1 MADEV
6 EEEEPKKSGI
16 VKIIIFVVAGILLI
30 VVGLGIGYFMFGGEP
45 EPDPSAEVN
54 QIIEGKNTNA
64 KDTEKQKENEE
75 GEVEGEDGLI
85 KKNVKSI
92 PEVDSYET
100 TYFEFPGDFT
110 TNLKASRKF
119 LQLSV
124 GVSTQYDEK
133 VMEVVDSHQLAL
145 RSEILSTVSDF
156 TEEDISGSDGKK
168 KLSDRLLTVLN
179 AKLETLKEFPGI
191 EDVYFTAFI
200 LQWFRLFL

>member
-1 MADEV
+1 MAEEV
-6 EEEEPKKSGI
+6 EEEPKKSSLL
-16 VKIIIFVVAGILLI
+16 KIIIFVVGGFLLI
-30 VVGLGIGYFMFGGEP
+30 AVGLGIGYFVFGGDP

-54 QIIEGKNTNA
+54 QIIEGKDA
-64 KDTEKQKENEE
+64 EMKKKQENENKE
-75 GEVEGEDGLI
+75 GEEEGEDGII
-85 KKNVKSI
+85 KKNVKAI

-110 TNLKASRKF
+110 TNLKGSRKF
-119 LQLSV
+119 LQVSV

-145 RSEILSTVSDF
+145 RSEILSTISDF

-168 KLSDRLLTVLN
+168 KLSDRLIVVLN
-179 AKLETLKEFPGI
+179 KKLESLDEFPGI

-200 LQWFRLFL
+200 LQ

>member
-1 MADEV
+1 MAEEV
-6 EEEEPKKSGI
+6 EEEPKKSNLL
-16 VKIIIFVVAGILLI
+16 KIIIFVVAGLLLI
-30 VVGLGIGYFMFGGEP
+30 VVGLGIGYFIFGGEP

-54 QIIEGKNTNA
+54 QIIEGKEA
-64 KDTEKQKENEE
+64 VKKEKEESENDKE
-75 GEVEGEDGLI
+75 GEEVGEDGLI
-85 KKNVKSI
+85 KKNVKAI

-110 TNLKASRKF
+110 TNLKGSRKF

-168 KLSDRLLTVLN
+168 KLSDRLMVVLN
-179 AKLETLKEFPGI
+179 KKLETLNEFPGI

-200 LQWFRLFL
+200 LQ

>member
-1 MADEV
+1 MAEEV
-6 EEEEPKKSGI
+6 EEEPKKGNLI
-16 VKIIIFVVAGILLI
+16 KIIIFVVGGFLLI
-30 VVGLGIGYFMFGGEP
+30 AVGLGIGYFLFGGEP

-54 QIIEGKNTNA
+54 QIIEGKEA
-64 KDTEKQKENEE
+64 EKKKTEEVENKE
-75 GEVEGEDGLI
+75 GEEEGEDGII
-85 KKNVKSI
+85 KKNVKAI

-110 TNLKASRKF
+110 TNLKGSRKF
-119 LQLSV
+119 LQVSV

-145 RSEILSTVSDF
+145 RSEILSTISDF

-168 KLSDRLLTVLN
+168 KLSERLMVVLN
-179 AKLETLKEFPGI
+179 KKLESFNEFPGI

-200 LQWFRLFL
+200 LQ

>member
-6 EEEEPKKSGI
+6 EEEPKKSGL
-16 VKIIIFVVAGILLI
+16 VKIIIFVVAGIFLI
-30 VVGLGIGYFMFGGEP
+30 AVGLGAGYFIFGGEP

-54 QIIEGKNTNA
+54 QIIEGKNNKA
-64 KDTEKQKENEE
+64 KEIEKNKDDEE
-75 GEVEGEDGLI
+75 GEVEGEDGLM
-85 KKNVKSI
+85 KKNVKAI

-110 TNLKASRKF
+110 TNLKGSRKF

-156 TEEDISGSDGKK
+156 SEEDISGSDGKK
-168 KLSDRLLTVLN
+168 KLSDRLLVVLN
-179 AKLETLKEFPGI
+179 AKLEMLKEFPGI

-200 LQWFRLFL
+200 LQ

>member
-1 MADEV
+1 MAEEV
-6 EEEEPKKSGI
+6 EEEPKKSNLL
-16 VKIIIFVVAGILLI
+16 KIIIFVVAGLLLI
-30 VVGLGIGYFMFGGEP
+30 VVGLGIGYFIFGGEP

-54 QIIEGKNTNA
+54 QIIEGKEA
-64 KDTEKQKENEE
+64 VKKEKEESENDKE
-75 GEVEGEDGLI
+75 GEEVGEDGLI
-85 KKNVKSI
+85 KKSVKAI

-110 TNLKASRKF
+110 TNLKGSRKF
-119 LQLSV
+119 LQVSV

-168 KLSDRLLTVLN
+168 KLSDRLMVVLN
-179 AKLETLKEFPGI
+179 KKLETLNEFPGI

-200 LQWFRLFL
+200 LQ

>member
-6 EEEEPKKSGI
+6 EEEPKKSGL

-30 VVGLGIGYFMFGGEP
+30 VLGLGIGYFMFGGEP

-54 QIIEGKNTNA
+54 QIIEGKKSEVKVA
-64 KDTEKQKENEE
+64 EEKEKDEE

-85 KKNVKSI
+85 KKNVKTM

-110 TNLKASRKF
+110 TNLKGSRKF

-156 TEEDISGSDGKK
+156 TEEDIAGSDGKK
-168 KLSDRLLTVLN
+168 KLSERLIIVLN
-179 AKLETLKEFPGI
+179 AKLEMLKEFPGI

-200 LQWFRLFL
+200 LQ

>member
-6 EEEEPKKSGI
+6 EEEEPKKSGL

-30 VVGLGIGYFMFGGEP
+30 VIGLGIGYFMFGGEP

-54 QIIEGKNTNA
+54 QIIEGKNTKA
-64 KDTEKQKENEE
+64 KETEKQKENEE
-75 GEVEGEDGLI
+75 GEVVGEDGLI

-110 TNLKASRKF
+110 TNLKGSRKF

-200 LQWFRLFL
+200 LQ

>member
-1 MADEV
+1 MAEEV
-6 EEEEPKKSGI
+6 EEEPKKSKLL
-16 VKIIIFVVAGILLI
+16 KIIIFVVAGLLLI
-30 VVGLGIGYFMFGGEP
+30 VVGLGIGYLIFGGEP

-54 QIIEGKNTNA
+54 QIIEGKE
-64 KDTEKQKENEE
+64 TEKKEKEKSENNEE
-75 GEVEGEDGLI
+75 GEEVGEDGII

-110 TNLKASRKF
+110 TNLKGSRKF
-119 LQLSV
+119 LQVSV

-145 RSEILSTVSDF
+145 RSEILSTISDF

-168 KLSDRLLTVLN
+168 KLSERLMVVLN
-179 AKLETLKEFPGI
+179 KKLETLNEFPGI

-200 LQWFRLFL
+200 LQ

>member
-6 EEEEPKKSGI
+6 EDEEPKKSGLI
-16 VKIIIFVVAGILLI
+16 KIIIMVVAAILLI
-30 VVGLGIGYFMFGGEP
+30 AVGLGIGYFIFGGEP

-54 QIIEGKNTNA
+54 QIIEGKNT
-64 KDTEKQKENEE
+64 KEKEASEEDENKE
-75 GEVEGEDGLI
+75 GEVEGEDGVLQ
-85 KKNVKSI
+85 KNVKAI
-92 PEVDSYET
+92 PEVNSYET

-110 TNLKASRKF
+110 TNLKGSRKF

-168 KLSDRLLTVLN
+168 KLSERLIVVLN
-179 AKLETLKEFPGI
+179 AKLEKLKEFPGI

-200 LQWFRLFL
+200 LQ

>member
-6 EEEEPKKSGI
+6 EEEPKKSNLL
-16 VKIIIFVVAGILLI
+16 KIIIFVVGGFLLI
-30 VVGLGIGYFMFGGEP
+30 AIGLGFGYFLFGGEP

-54 QIIEGKNTNA
+54 QIIEGKEA
-64 KDTEKQKENEE
+64 EKKKSEDAENKEEE
-75 GEVEGEDGLI
+75 EEGEDGII
-85 KKNVKSI
+85 KKNVKAI

-110 TNLKASRKF
+110 TNLKGSRKF
-119 LQLSV
+119 LQVSV

-145 RSEILSTVSDF
+145 RSEILSTISDF

-168 KLSDRLLTVLN
+168 KLSERLMVVLN
-179 AKLETLKEFPGI
+179 KKLESLDEFPGI

-200 LQWFRLFL
+200 LQ

>member
-6 EEEEPKKSGI
+6 EEEPKKSNLL
-16 VKIIIFVVAGILLI
+16 KIIIFVVGGFLLI
-30 VVGLGIGYFMFGGEP
+30 AVGLGIGYFLFGGEP

-54 QIIEGKNTNA
+54 QIIEGKEA
-64 KDTEKQKENEE
+64 EKKKTEEVENKEGEE
-75 GEVEGEDGLI
+75 GDDGII
-85 KKNVKSI
+85 KKNVKAI

-110 TNLKASRKF
+110 TNLKGSRKF
-119 LQLSV
+119 LQVSV

-145 RSEILSTVSDF
+145 RSEILSTISDF

-168 KLSDRLLTVLN
+168 KLSERLMVVLN
-179 AKLETLKEFPGI
+179 KKLESLDEFPGI

-200 LQWFRLFL
+200 LQ

>member
-6 EEEEPKKSGI
+6 EEEEPKKSGL

-30 VVGLGIGYFMFGGEP
+30 AVGLGAGYFMFGGEP

-54 QIIEGKNTNA
+54 QIIEGKNTKA
-64 KDTEKQKENEE
+64 KEIEEENKNEE

-85 KKNVKSI
+85 KKNVKDI
-92 PEVDSYET
+92 PEVNSYET

-110 TNLKASRKF
+110 TNLKGSRKF

-156 TEEDISGSDGKK
+156 SEEDISGSDGKK
-168 KLSDRLLTVLN
+168 KLSDRLLVVLN

-200 LQWFRLFL
+200 LQ

>member
-6 EEEEPKKSGI
+6 EEEEPKKSGL

-30 VVGLGIGYFMFGGEP
+30 VVGLGIGYLMFGGEP

-54 QIIEGKNTNA
+54 QIIEGKNTKA
-64 KDTEKQKENEE
+64 KETKEQKENEE

-110 TNLKASRKF
+110 TNLKGSRKF

-168 KLSDRLLTVLN
+168 KLSDRLLVVLN

-200 LQWFRLFL
+200 LQ

>member
-6 EEEEPKKSGI
+6 EEEPKKSNLL
-16 VKIIIFVVAGILLI
+16 KIIIFVVGGFLLI
-30 VVGLGIGYFMFGGEP
+30 AVGLGIGYFIFGGEP

-54 QIIEGKNTNA
+54 QIIEGKEA
-64 KDTEKQKENEE
+64 EKKKTEDVEDKEGQE
-75 GEVEGEDGLI
+75 EGEDGI
-85 KKNVKSI
+85 INKNVKAI

-110 TNLKASRKF
+110 TNLKGSRKF
-119 LQLSV
+119 LQVSV

-145 RSEILSTVSDF
+145 RSEILSTISDF

-168 KLSDRLLTVLN
+168 KLSERLMVVLN
-179 AKLETLKEFPGI
+179 KKLESLDEFPGI

-200 LQWFRLFL
+200 LQ

>member
-1 MADEV
+1 MAEEV
-6 EEEEPKKSGI
+6 EEEPKKSNLL
-16 VKIIIFVVAGILLI
+16 KIIIFVVGGILLI
-30 VVGLGIGYFMFGGEP
+30 AVGLGIGYFLFGGEP

-54 QIIEGKNTNA
+54 QIIEGKE
-64 KDTEKQKENEE
+64 TEKKKTEDSESKE
-75 GEVEGEDGLI
+75 GEEEGEDGII

-110 TNLKASRKF
+110 TNLKGSRKF
-119 LQLSV
+119 LQVSV

-145 RSEILSTVSDF
+145 RSEILSTISDF
-156 TEEDISGSDGKK
+156 TEEDISGSEGKK
-168 KLSDRLLTVLN
+168 KLSKRLIEVLN
-179 AKLETLKEFPGI
+179 KKLESLDEFPGI

-200 LQWFRLFL
+200 LQ